1 MWFQMTV
8 NKIIVLL
15 SKYQKQSTFTNLTKN
30 RNTILKV
37 PVDEEIFYWII
48 VIKFLPK
55 ANIGIFTVKDN
66 QNMP

>member
-37 PVDEEIFYWII
+37 PVDEEIFCWII